1 MTNPPQ
7 RTLTLFAMT
16 TLAVALFATSAIS
29 STAAAAEP
37 QTLENAVLRVTVDP
51 QAGTLRVLDRVS
63 GQEWFS
69 AHSRKPAGKP
79 RFRSLRRLPGSAQAL
94 SFEADFGSTDK
105 RPNTLK
111 VTLRLA
117 ENASD
122 LWVEAD
128 MADRDSPIKQ
138 FAFLDPLVTDS
149 DRAAIAVTDCG
160 NGHLYPANTKT
171 PVRSHFSGSRLD
183 MPWVGVCDVQRGF
196 GYMVLL
202 ETSDDG
208 YVSCRSQTA
217 SGRDFAAPQVQWAP
231 SKGKFAYARKL
242 LYHFAPRGSYVALAK
257 RYRAYAAE
265 HGLIVTLAEKLKK
278 NSNLQRLFGAP
289 DVWGDASLR
298 FAQEAK
304 AAGVDKMLIHGRSAP
319 TEMQAINQLGYL
331 TSEYDNYTDVLPIPP
346 GKSVDSS
353 HDRIPESVV
362 LKADGQRM
370 TAWLTFDKKQQYMK
384 RCPALWVPAAKQVV
398 PQLLAKQPFVG
409 RFVDVTT
416 AEDLYECYDP
426 NHPLTKGQKRQCGVD
441 LLAFMRSQN
450 LVVGGEHGIWWGV
463 PGLDYI
469 EGMMSGGFAS
479 WPAGHLIHPKT
490 KDQGFDSPWGGKYG
504 KWEAYEQWGIGHESR
519 VPLWEL
525 VFHDCVV
532 STWYWGDS
540 SDFLLQAAPEITPKK
555 DAFNILYGTIPLM
568 WANRE
573 GAWHMA
579 RDVFLRTY
587 RNTCKL
593 HEAIACAE
601 MLSHEWFT
609 PDRAVQRTRFAD
621 GTEAVVNF
629 GAKPYTA
636 SVGGKKYVLP
646 QNGFAVKGP
655 KIEQS
660 LALVD
665 EKPVT
670 TIRTADYHF
679 SDAHG
684 AALAMR
690 RQGDE
695 RVRIQLGAGKKP
707 ALLPLAQF
715 VPGWDLS
722 TTRLYQLDSKGQRI
736 TLLES
741 PAKDGG
747 FLVGPLTAET
757 AIEALCGSQIALP
770 DLHVESAEPTAAPR
784 QLKQGQTAEM
794 KFTLR
799 NTGGAAA
806 KGIKVGCYAAPDMV
820 QADDEMQAY
829 IMDLAAGASKAL
841 CFPLGTGLFDGDR
854 ELIVAVNVDGKIKEL
869 CTANNRAKFNF
880 RFTPD
885 FSRWPHRRPLVV
897 DAGPLARE
905 EEPVVMPLEKFDG
918 DPASVRVVECDAAG
932 RLKSA
937 VPSQVDTLGSGRTE
951 LCFVLTGKTPARSTR
966 QFMVLW
972 ADRPAQGKVGLV
984 LAPHGRLWRP
994 ESATVAA
1001 ETYQL
1006 RVDNGML
1013 VDVAA
1018 RRGDQADSPFISRL
1032 MVSSQ
1037 ATGWTDEPGKVER
1050 FEVVANG
1057 PVRTIVAVRKTL
1069 QAGVVYEK
1077 TYAFYAHRF
1086 DVTIS
1091 VNKPSGT
1098 LSRAYYQQ
1106 PGQYVDNAGNR
1117 AAVDGQGNDE
1127 GVLGKNRNPL
1137 WYAVYADGWA
1147 HSCVALSPSN
1157 GMTYWDGGGNA
1168 WGGIGLNSPT
1178 IKDVRMSYVVHPGA
1192 KDARFAEEDQRQLTQ
1207 PPKAHWE

>member
-1 MTNPPQ
+1 MIASRWTPPLFV
-7 RTLTLFAMT
+7 TIAFALTLFAVS
-16 TLAVALFATSAIS
+16 TLS
-29 STAAAAEP
+29 AAES
-37 QTLENAVLRVTVDP
+37 QTLENALLRVTVDA

-63 GQEWFS
+63 DQEWFS
-69 AHSRKPAGKP
+69 AHSRKAAAEP
-79 RFRSLRRLPGSAQAL
+79 RFRSLKRLPGPAQAL

-105 RPNTLK
+105 RPNTLE
-111 VTLRLA
+111 VTLRLG
-117 ENASD
+117 ENSSD

-128 MADRDSPIKQ
+128 MADRDVPVKHFS
-138 FAFLDPLVTDS
+138 FLDPLVTNS
-149 DRAAIAVTDCG
+149 DHAAIVVTDYG

-171 PVRSHFSGSRLD
+171 PIRSHFSGSRLD

-208 YVSCRSQTA
+208 YVSCRSQTT
-217 SGRDFAAPQVQWAP
+217 GRDFAAPQVQWAP

-257 RYRAYAAE
+257 RYRAYAAQ

-278 NSNLQRLFGAP
+278 NPNLQRLFGAP

-304 AAGVDKMLIHGRSAP
+304 AAGVDKMLINGRSSPAD
-319 TEMQAINQLGYL
+319 MQAINQLGYL

-362 LKADGQRM
+362 QKADGQRM
-370 TAWLTFDKKQQYMK
+370 KAWLTFDKKQQYMK
-384 RCPALWVPAAKQVV
+384 RCPALWVSSAKQVV

-426 NHPLTKGQKRQCGVD
+426 NHPLTKAEKRQCGVD

-601 MLSHEWFT
+601 LLDHEWLT

-629 GAKPYTA
+629 GAKPYAA
-636 SVGGKKYVLP
+636 SVGGGKFVLP

-690 RQGDE
+690 RQGNQ
-695 RVRIQLGAGKKP
+695 RVQIQLGAGKKP

-715 VPGWDLS
+715 VPGWDLA
-722 TTRLYQLDSKGQRI
+722 TTRLYQLDGQGQRI
-736 TLLES
+736 KLLES

-747 FLVGPLTAET
+747 FLVGPLNAET
-757 AIEALCGSQIALP
+757 AIEALCGSQIALA
-770 DLHVESAEPTAAPR
+770 DLHVDAADLAVAPQ
-784 QLKQGQTAEM
+784 QLKQGERAQVSVTI
-794 KFTLR
+794 R
-799 NTGGAAA
+799 NSGGAAA
-806 KGIKVGCYAAPDMV
+806 GGVEAACYADQVQPANKLAGQSLSLAP
-820 QADDEMQAY
+820 
-829 IMDLAAGASKAL
+829 GASQSL
-841 CFPLGTGLFDGDR
+841 RFTIDTSMLDGVR
-854 ELIVAVNVDGKIKEL
+854 KLTVAVNVDGKIKEL
-869 CTANNRAKFNF
+869 CTRNNRAGSTIHV
-880 RFTPD
+880 TPD

-937 VPSQVDTLGSGRTE
+937 VPSQVDALGSGRTE

-972 ADRPAQGKVGLV
+972 ADRPPQGEVGLV
-984 LAPHGRLWRP
+984 LAPHGRLWQP
-994 ESATVAA
+994 ESANIAA

-1006 RVDNGML
+1006 RVDNAVL

-1018 RRGDQADSPFISRL
+1018 RRGNQADSPFISKL

-1037 ATGWTDEPGKVER
+1037 ATGWTEEPGTVQR
-1050 FEVVANG
+1050 CEVLANG
-1057 PVRTIVAVRKTL
+1057 PVRTVIAVRKAL

-1091 VNKPSGT
+1091 LNKPSGT
-1098 LSRAYYQQ
+1098 LSRAYHLQ
-1106 PGQYVDNAGNR
+1106 PGQYVDNAGSR
-1117 AAVDGQGNDE
+1117 AAVDGKGNDE

-1157 GMTYWDGGGNA
+1157 GMTYWDSGNA
-1168 WGGIGLNSPT
+1168 WGGIGLNSPA

-1192 KDARFAEEDQRQLTQ
+1192 KDARFAEEDRRQLTQ
-1207 PPKAHWE
+1207 PPQARWE